1 VRVSKLFFSSSHPF
15 GVVGLRKAPKAIVHS
30 YDYDNT
36 ARWCRVAYTNR
47 KTRRDMIRIVLAGYL
62 GRNNIGSEARAVMTI
77 QDVRR
82 SIGEE
87 VNHVQITALTLNA
100 TNTRRY
106 ISDQTVDMQEIGSI
120 FALLP
125 GILRIM
131 FEPNDILFLTEGA
144 TFTDHFS
151 SFFFYA
157 FLLATFL
164 AKASGKK
171 VVAYVV
177 ECGELKPFNR
187 RLLRYIGNKIDLI
200 ITRTED
206 SKRRM
211 IRFGIKKPIHVTA
224 DMVFQYR
231 PPDRD
236 LALRLLKEQHVDPQK
251 PIVAVAPKEFYW
263 FPIRPEPWGPKQNL
277 YHYPFYFTWTEEK
290 CNRSREFKKDMSQYV
305 DYLIEKLDVNVLLI
319 AMDEM
324 DVPISKEIHSLS
336 KHPDHVRV
344 ISNSEY
350 GISGISALLSSL
362 RFLVATR
369 YHACVLSIPSA
380 IPLIGVSSD
389 ARLKSLF
396 REMGIIDCCVDLST
410 KTLCNDLICA
420 TERVLENEKEYRSR
434 IADAYGHYQKRVAE
448 NSSILRRWFVND
460 FQKVNRDEI
469 SS

>member
-1 VRVSKLFFSSSHPF
+1 
-15 GVVGLRKAPKAIVHS
+15 
-30 YDYDNT
+30 
-36 ARWCRVAYTNR
+36 
-47 KTRRDMIRIVLAGYL
+47 MIRIVLAGYL
-62 GRNNIGSEARAVMTI
+62 GRNNTGSEARAAMTI

-87 VNHVQITALTLNA
+87 VNHIRITVLTLNA

-106 ISDQTVDMQEIGSI
+106 ISDETVDVQEIGSI

-125 GILRIM
+125 GILRII
-131 FEPNDILFLTEGA
+131 FEPNNILFLTEGA
-144 TFTDHFS
+144 AFTDHFS

-157 FLLATFL
+157 FLLATLL

-177 ECGELKPFNR
+177 ECGELKPFNH

-206 SKRRM
+206 SKKRM

-231 PPDRD
+231 PPNRD
-236 LALRLLKEQHVDPQK
+236 FALRLLKELQVDPEK
-251 PIVAVAPKEFYW
+251 PIIAVAPKEVYW
-263 FPIRPEPWGPKQNL
+263 FPVRPEPWGPKQNL

-290 CNRSREFKKDMSQYV
+290 RNRSRAFKKGMSQYV
-305 DYLIEKLDVNVLLI
+305 DYLVEKLDANVLLI

-324 DVPISKEIHSLS
+324 DLPISKEIHSLS

-344 ISNSEY
+344 ISNNEY
-350 GISGISALLSSL
+350 DISGISALLSSL

-369 YHACVLSIPSA
+369 YHACVLSIPSK

-389 ARLKSLF
+389 TRLKSLF
-396 REMGIIDCCVDLST
+396 REMGIMDCFIDLST

-420 TERVLENEKEYRSR
+420 TERVLENEKEYRRR
-434 IADAYGHYQKRVAE
+434 IADAYGQYEKRVAE

-460 FQKVNRDEI
+460 FQEI
-469 SS
+469 SRDKVS